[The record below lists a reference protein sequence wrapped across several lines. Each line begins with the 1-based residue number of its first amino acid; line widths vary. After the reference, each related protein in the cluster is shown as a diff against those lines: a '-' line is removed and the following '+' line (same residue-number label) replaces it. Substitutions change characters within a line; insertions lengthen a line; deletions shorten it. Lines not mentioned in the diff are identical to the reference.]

1 MSGDLVFVP
10 LGGVGEIGMN
20 VYLYGLDDQWIMVD
34 LGLTFADDRLPG
46 ADLVLPDL
54 SFIEERKDRLLGIV
68 ITHAHED
75 HIGAVPYLWPKLGVP
90 VYCTRFPAAVL
101 NRKLVENSVKPA
113 SAIREMIPGQP
124 FDLGPFH
131 CCLMHVT
138 HSIPDANALAIDTPY
153 GRILHTG
160 DWKLDPAPM
169 VGERT
174 DVERLESF
182 GDEGVLAMVADSTNV
197 MSPGTSGSEAEVRD
211 SLKALIRKQT
221 GCVVLT
227 TFASNIARLET
238 AMLAGHEAGRSVVVV
253 GRSMHRMIDA
263 ARESGFLADMPPV
276 LDERDV
282 TQLPREKLLYLVTGS
297 QGEPRAALMRI
308 AFGNHPR
315 IKLEAGDTAIFS
327 SKIIPGNER
336 TLYNLHNQLVERGV
350 EVITEEDHFVHVS
363 GHPCRDEMEQM
374 YRWMKPRIAVP
385 VHGETRHLYAHAR
398 LAERL
403 GVEAAPIIRNGDM
416 LRLAPGPVGVI
427 DEVPTG
433 RLVLESTELVDA
445 GDDLYRTRRRLMSH
459 GTIQVVLVLDSYGS
473 LLASPRVTP
482 VGAVEMEGFTDI
494 AENTA
499 ERLSDAIEDLND
511 RDVLD
516 DERVEMAIRTA
527 LRQAMNLP
535 KFKRPI
541 IDVQIIRIAPET
553 IDPMQGKKKGAA

>member
-1 MSGDLVFVP
+1 MSRELVFVP

-20 VYLYGLDDQWIMVD
+20 VYLYGIDDQWIMVD
-34 LGLTFADDRLPG
+34 FGLTFADDRLPG

-54 SFIEERKDRLLGIV
+54 TFIEERKDKLLGII

-75 HIGAVPYLWPKLGVP
+75 HIGAVPYLWSKLGAP
-90 VYCTRFPAAVL
+90 IYCTRFPAAVL
-101 NRKLVENSVKPA
+101 RRKLVENGVQQA
-113 SAIREMIPGQP
+113 SAIRETVPGEP

-131 CCLMHVT
+131 CCLLHVT
-138 HSIPDANALAIDTPY
+138 HSIPDANALAIDTEF
-153 GRILHTG
+153 GRVLHSG

-169 VGERT
+169 VGEKT
-174 DVERLESF
+174 DTDRLENF
-182 GDEGVLAMVADSTNV
+182 GKDGVLALVADSTNV

-211 SLKALIRKQT
+211 SLKALIKEQK

-238 AMLAGHEAGRSVVVV
+238 AMFAGHEAGRSVVVV
-253 GRSMHRMIDA
+253 GRSMHRMLDA
-263 ARESGFLADMPPV
+263 AKEAGFLADMPPV
-276 LDERDV
+276 LDERDA
-282 TQLPREKLLYLVTGS
+282 TQMPRDKLMYLVTGS

-315 IKLEAGDTAIFS
+315 IKLEPGDTAIFS

-374 YRWMKPRIAVP
+374 YRWMRPQIAVP

-403 GVEAAPIIRNGDM
+403 GVENAPIIRNGDM
-416 LRLAPGPVGVI
+416 LRLAPGPVSVI

-433 RLVLESTELVDA
+433 RLVLETTELVDA

-459 GTIQVVLVLDSYGS
+459 GTIQIVLVLDSYGS
-473 LLASPRVTP
+473 LLTSPRITP
-482 VGAVEMEGFTDI
+482 VGAVELDTFSDI
-494 AENTA
+494 AEETA
-499 ERLSDAIEDLND
+499 ERIGDAIEAMSDAD
-511 RDVLD
+511 ILD
-516 DERVEMAIRTA
+516 DDRVEHTVRTG
-527 LRQAMNLP
+527 LRQAMGLP

-541 IDVQIIRIAPET
+541 IDVQIIRLQPDALEAGP
-553 IDPMQGKKKGAA
+553 GKKKGAA